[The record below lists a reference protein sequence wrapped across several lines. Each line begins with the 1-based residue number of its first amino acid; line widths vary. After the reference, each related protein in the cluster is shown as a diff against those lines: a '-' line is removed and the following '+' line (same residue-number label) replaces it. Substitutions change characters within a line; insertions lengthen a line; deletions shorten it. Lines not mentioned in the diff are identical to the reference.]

1 MFCFKCGKEIVDE
14 AIVCP
19 YCGCATNNYNAKQST
34 VVNNTYSDDY
44 VAIRNFSEEAQSIKV
59 LGIWATVLCFG
70 IGIIFSII
78 IWSKASKILV
88 PIITTTNT
96 NEIAELESAKKKFQT
111 GKTLSYIPV
120 IALLICASIFCY
132 GMAGL
137 FQVLVNKDKQVVTNA
152 TKEQSLADELEKFKD
167 LLDNGVITQ
176 EEFNAEKK
184 QLLGL

>member
-44 VAIRNFSEEAQSIKV
+44 VAIRDFSEEAQSIKV

-88 PIITTTNT
+88 PEITTTNT

-111 GKTLSYIPV
+111 GQALAFIPV
-120 IALLICASIFCY
+120 MAIAICLIIFTL
-132 GMAGL
+132 GMS
-137 FQVLVNKDKQVVTNA
+137 F
-152 TKEQSLADELEKFKD
+152 SRY
-167 LLDNGVITQ
+167 
-176 EEFNAEKK
+176 
-184 QLLGL
+184 